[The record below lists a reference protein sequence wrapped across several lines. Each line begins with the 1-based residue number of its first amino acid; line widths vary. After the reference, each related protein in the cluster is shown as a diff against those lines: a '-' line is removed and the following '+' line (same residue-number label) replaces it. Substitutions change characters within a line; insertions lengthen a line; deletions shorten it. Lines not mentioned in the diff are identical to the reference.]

1 MNIEN
6 RYEEGNMTDWK
17 LTYINVSLLQFI
29 AINYITN
36 KKESKE
42 RIIHYQEGWYWLII
56 PHSSVHV
63 NVNLLLNFNNII
75 ESGIKHI
82 N

>member
-1 MNIEN
+1 ML
-6 RYEEGNMTDWK
+6 DWK
-17 LTYINVSLLQFI
+17 PLTYINVSLLQFI

-42 RIIHYQEGWYWLII
+42 RIIHYQEGWYWPII

-82 N
+82 S